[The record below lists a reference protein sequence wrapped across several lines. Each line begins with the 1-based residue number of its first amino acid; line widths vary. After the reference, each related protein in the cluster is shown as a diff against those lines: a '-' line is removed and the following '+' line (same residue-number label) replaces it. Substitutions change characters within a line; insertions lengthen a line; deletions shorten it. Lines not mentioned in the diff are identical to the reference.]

1 MIQDD
6 DEKADAYDVIKH
18 GVDKGQRTDPDGS
31 ESTTVKVSVIDGVTT
46 LSPNNND
53 WTENV
58 NYMYSD
64 KNGYAQ
70 PESIESVQTKL

>member
-1 MIQDD
+1 MTQDG
-6 DEKADAYDVIKH
+6 DEKADAYDVIQH
-18 GVDKGQRTDPDGS
+18 GLDKGQRTDPDGS

-53 WTENV
+53 WTKNV
-58 NYMYSD
+58 NYSDDFGYSE
-64 KNGYAQ
+64 

>member
-31 ESTTVKVSVIDGVTT
+31 ESTSVKVSVIDGVTT

-53 WTENV
+53 WTKNV
-58 NYMYSD
+58 NYSDDFGYSE
-64 KNGYAQ
+64 
-70 PESIESVQTKL
+70 PESIESVQTEL

>member
-53 WTENV
+53 WTKNV
-58 NYMYSD
+58 NYSDDFGYSE
-64 KNGYAQ
+64 

>member
-31 ESTTVKVSVIDGVTT
+31 ESTSVKVSVIDGVTT

-53 WTENV
+53 WTKNV
-58 NYMYSD
+58 NYSDDFGYSE
-64 KNGYAQ
+64 